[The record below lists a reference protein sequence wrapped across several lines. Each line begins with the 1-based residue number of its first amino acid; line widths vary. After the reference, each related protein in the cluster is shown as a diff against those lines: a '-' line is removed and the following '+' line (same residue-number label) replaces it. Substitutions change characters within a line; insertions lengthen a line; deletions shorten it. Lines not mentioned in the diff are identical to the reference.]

1 MPDNYLASYAQD
13 AYKNVSPRI
22 AFVNHQD
29 CKQMGMY
36 EQF

>member
-1 MPDNYLASYAQD
+1 MTDNYLASYAQG
-13 AYKNVSPRI
+13 AHKNVSHI

-29 CKQMGMY
+29 CKQVGMC